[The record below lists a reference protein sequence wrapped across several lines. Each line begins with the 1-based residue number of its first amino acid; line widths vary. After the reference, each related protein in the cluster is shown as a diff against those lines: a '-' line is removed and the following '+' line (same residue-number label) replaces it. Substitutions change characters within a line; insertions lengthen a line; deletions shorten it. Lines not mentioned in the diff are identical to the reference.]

1 MSSYIYKYKN
11 EKAETFSMGESS
23 RKISAKCKP
32 LLNKKFFD
40 GPEEERMVSISIFG
54 SDSRPFKGAFEELGA
69 SVSEAD
75 ASVFLATSVGVELC
89 LVKLQSFSALN
100 PSFSSSAS
108 FDDKPY
114 RIFFIGNSL

>member
-1 MSSYIYKYKN
+1 MK
-11 EKAETFSMGESS
+11 KAETFRLGESS

-32 LLNKKFFD
+32 ILNKKFFD
-40 GPEEERMVSISIFG
+40 VPEEEGMVSISIFG
-54 SDSRPFKGAFEELGA
+54 WDSRPFKGAFEGLGA

-75 ASVFLATSVGVELC
+75 GSVFLATSVGAGLC

-114 RIFFIGNSL
+114 RTFFIGNSL